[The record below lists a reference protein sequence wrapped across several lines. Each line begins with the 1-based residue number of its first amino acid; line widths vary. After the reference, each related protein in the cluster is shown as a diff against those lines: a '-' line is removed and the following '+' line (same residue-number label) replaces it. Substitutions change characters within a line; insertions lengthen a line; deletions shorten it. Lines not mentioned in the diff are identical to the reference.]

1 MTEPSMTEP
10 SMTEPSGPVSSVADE
25 ATEASTTVPL
35 PAFRRHLLQITSPAS
50 PAALGGA
57 NPAARVVRRLMVTPW
72 FAVATGFVV
81 AAGLWIYSPHAE
93 LNIPN
98 GAIGRT
104 PCKFQGCGITSP
116 NNHAAAGGSLL
127 PMTGSVDK
135 FHPNPTAPRL
145 KLGYRVIR
153 QSQGRFSLLITVSG
167 TSVPHSW
174 QLAFALPGDS
184 ITFVQGA
191 SWQPSG
197 RYGAIVTWP
206 ALDNPWQLGGQSRD
220 EHDRHRSRTSAEN
233 GDSFII
239 SGVGVVVSPDSCS
252 FNGRS
257 CEISQLS

>member
-1 MTEPSMTEP
+1 
-10 SMTEPSGPVSSVADE
+10 
-25 ATEASTTVPL
+25 
-35 PAFRRHLLQITSPAS
+35 
-50 PAALGGA
+50 
-57 NPAARVVRRLMVTPW
+57 MVTPW

-81 AAGLWIYSPHAE
+81 AAALWIYSPHAE

-98 GAIGRT
+98 PAIGET
-104 PCKFQGCGITSP
+104 PCKTQGCGIGTP

-127 PMTGSVDK
+127 PMTGSVGRM
-135 FHPNPTAPRL
+135 HPHPTAPRL
-145 KLGYRVIR
+145 KLGYRVIW
-153 QSQGRFSLLITVSG
+153 QSQGRFSMLITVSG

-174 QLAFALPGDS
+174 QLAFALPGDN

-206 ALDNPWQLGGQSRD
+206 ASGNPWQFGGQSHYVR
-220 EHDRHRSRTSAEN
+220 DRHRSRTSAGH

-239 SGVGVVVSPDSCS
+239 SGAGVVVSPGSCS

-257 CEISQLS
+257 CEISQVS